1 MNQSQDSQF
10 IADILIVDDRP
21 KNLKLLSKILI
32 DYDYRV
38 RCAISGKTALDTL
51 ETEIPDL
58 ILLDVTMP
66 EMDGYQVCRKLK
78 SNPKTARIPI
88 IFISALDAAFDK
100 VKAFGLGAADYI
112 TKPFEIAEV
121 IVRIKFQLQLRKT
134 QHELER
140 ANQKLAVFNKKLE
153 QKVIEKTTQLQLEE
167 SQRRQTQ
174 DKLTHMAL
182 HDPLTNLANK
192 IYLIERLQTCIDIV
206 QHAPLEQFALIFI
219 DCNRF
224 KRINDS
230 LGKVAGDH
238 VLAKIAQRLQEI
250 VPEENLIA
258 RSGGNEF
265 IILLETIEDKQ
276 SAIAIAETIH
286 QEFAAPICYENK
298 EIKIDFSIGII
309 IGNDCYTS
317 PDQLLRHADIALH
330 QAKKNPI
337 LRYQIFEGEITQ
349 RAIANLQL
357 ETDLHRA
364 IQRQEFVLFYQPIVC
379 LKREKIVGVEALI
392 RWQHPQ
398 KGLVPPN
405 DFIPIAEDSN
415 LIIPIGEWV
424 IQEACDRLSRWQ
436 RQTQYPKL
444 HELAIEVN
452 LSVKQLAQPD
462 LVEQLENIIRE
473 AKVDPQA
480 LKLEITE
487 TILMEDVETSRLV
500 LNKLKASGF
509 HLMLDDFGTGYSS
522 LRYLQ
527 QLTISTIKIDRSFV
541 NNLEQNTHNQ
551 KIVAAMVNLAH
562 TLGLNV
568 IAEGIETKEQLEM
581 LQQLGCDYGQGYLF
595 GKPTSVA
602 DFEKMIVQESVL
614 ATS

>member
-1 MNQSQDSQF
+1 M
-10 IADILIVDDRP
+10 IAYP
-21 KNLKLLSKILI
+21 
-32 DYDYRV
+32 YRV
-38 RCAISGKTALDTL
+38 RCVISGKTALESL

-66 EMDGYQVCRKLK
+66 EMDGYQVCQKLK
-78 SNPKTARIPI
+78 SNPLTAGIPI

-121 IVRIKFQLQLRKT
+121 IVRIKFQLKLRKT
-134 QHELER
+134 QQALEA
-140 ANQKLAVFNKKLE
+140 ANQKLASFNQRLE
-153 QKVIEKTTQLQLEE
+153 RKVIEKTTQLKLEVN
-167 SQRRQTQ
+167 QRQQTQ

-192 IYLIERLQTCIDIV
+192 AYLIERLQTCLDIV
-206 QHAPLEQFALIFI
+206 QHAKDEQFALIFI

-230 LGKVAGDH
+230 LGKVAGDRIL
-238 VLAKIAQRLQEI
+238 VKIAQRLQQI
-250 VPEENLIA
+250 VPQENLLA

-265 IILLETIEDKQ
+265 IILLETIADKQ

-286 QEFAAPICYENK
+286 QEFMAPIWYENR

-309 IGNDCYTS
+309 VGNDCYTS

-337 LRYQIFEGEITQ
+337 LRYQIFEGEMTQ

-379 LKREKIVGVEALI
+379 LKQEKIVGVEALI

-405 DFIPIAEDSN
+405 DFIPLAEDSN

-424 IQEACDRLSRWQ
+424 IQEACDRLARWQ
-436 RQTQYPKL
+436 QQTQYPQL

-487 TILMEDVETSRLV
+487 TILMEDVETSQLV
-500 LNKLKASGF
+500 LSKLKASGF
-509 HLMLDDFGTGYSS
+509 QLMLDDFGTGYSS

-541 NNLEQNTHNQ
+541 SNLEQNTHNQ

-568 IAEGIETKEQLEM
+568 VAEGIETREQLAM

-595 GKPTSVA
+595 GKPTSVT
-602 DFEKMIVQESVL
+602 DFERMMIQESAL
-614 ATS
+614 ATSRSVVSNL